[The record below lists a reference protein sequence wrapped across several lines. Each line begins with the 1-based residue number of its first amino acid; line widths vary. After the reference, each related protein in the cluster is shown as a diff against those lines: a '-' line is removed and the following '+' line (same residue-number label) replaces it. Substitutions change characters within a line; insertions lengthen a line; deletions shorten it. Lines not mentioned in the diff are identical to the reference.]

1 MHPYSVPSL
10 LQVAPRFCQPPTS
23 GAEYRCLY
31 LAAQLSRHMAVTHVG
46 FRPAGAPPPTIP
58 DSPSHRFIGVP
69 RPGSYR
75 VQDLVAGVF
84 GSVPFTVRNYTRPAM
99 SGVLERL
106 LREQHFDIAVLEGV
120 HLGGYLTLLRS
131 AECRPAVVCD
141 WHNVE
146 SEILRRYSL
155 AARGPLRKFY
165 ARMAAGRL
173 ERYERWFVN
182 QCDMHVVVSERDREA
197 LVHRYGA
204 SVPVVV
210 IENGVPLDYFSAAG
224 KDVGERPPF
233 RVLFSGAMD
242 YHANVEAVSWF
253 GSEVWPAVHAAAPQA
268 VFTIV
273 GRNPAPEVRALA
285 GRPGIEV
292 TGTVPDVR
300 PYYREASVA
309 VVPLRV
315 GGGTR
320 IKILEAMAAGVPV
333 ISTALGAE
341 GLAAEPSRHYVLADS
356 VEQMRSSLLS
366 LLQNPHEGARLTDAA
381 RDLIRRRY
389 DWAALG
395 DDLAGH
401 LMGLASRY
409 RHAAQ
414 TVE

>member
-1 MHPYSVPSL
+1 MHSASVPSL
-10 LQVAPRFCQPPTS
+10 LQIAPRFCQPPTS

-31 LAAQLSRHMAVTHVG
+31 LAAQLSRQMTVTHAG
-46 FRPAGAPPPTIP
+46 FRVPGAPPPAIA
-58 DSPSHRFIGVP
+58 DSPSHRFIAVP
-69 RPGSYR
+69 RPDSYR
-75 VQDLVAGVF
+75 PRDLLRGAVGA
-84 GSVPFTVRNYTRPAM
+84 VPFSVLNYTRPTM
-99 SGVLERL
+99 TETLQRL
-106 LREQHFDIAVLEGV
+106 FREQAFDIAVLEGI
-120 HLGGYLTLLRS
+120 HLGGYLTQIRS

-146 SEILRRYSL
+146 SEILQRYSL
-155 AARGPLRKFY
+155 AANNPLRKFY
-165 ARMAAGRL
+165 ARVAAGRL

-182 QCDMHVVVSERDREA
+182 QCDLHVVVSRRDRDA

-204 SVPVVV
+204 TVPVVV
-210 IENGVPLDYFSAAG
+210 IENGVPLDYFSAASG
-224 KDVGERPPF
+224 REVETRRF

-242 YHANVEAVSWF
+242 YHANVEAAVWF
-253 GSEVWPAVHAAAPQA
+253 ASEVWPAVHAAAPEA

-273 GRNPAPEVRALA
+273 GRNPSPAVRALA
-285 GRPGIEV
+285 ALAGVEV

-333 ISTALGAE
+333 VSTGLGAE
-341 GLAAEPSRHYVLADS
+341 GLAAAPGEHYILADS
-356 VEQMRSSLLS
+356 AEPMRSTLISLLR
-366 LLQNPHEGARLTDAA
+366 NPRQSTALTLAA

-395 DDLAGH
+395 DEFAAH
-401 LMGLASRY
+401 LLGLAARY
-409 RHAAQ
+409 RHAGQ